1 MEGEPVLAIEGDKQR
16 SLEGVLGEL
25 WGSFAAF
32 GAKALLVAQRSTS
45 VGSIWVVEPSIAPAS
60 LLLVQVGISARQQSR
75 AFLFA
80 HILQAPVRTIAFL

>member
-32 GAKALLVAQRSTS
+32 GAKALLVAQRSTP
-45 VGSIWVVEPSIAPAS
+45 VGSIWLGEPPIAPAR
-60 LLLVQVGISARQQSR
+60 LLLVQVGISARQR
-75 AFLFA
+75 PRTFLHA
-80 HILQAPVRTIAFL
+80 HLLQAPV